1 MVRELCQKCLM
12 YSFFSITQLLIL
24 SYRDMISWQ
33 DFEKVQLCAGTIV
46 QVEDFP
52 KARKPAYK
60 IWVDLGEELGVKR
73 SSAQI
78 TKRYSK
84 EELIGKQVVCVT
96 NFPPKQVADF
106 ISEVLVTGFV
116 LPDGE
121 VILAQSEQSVPNGTR
136 LA

>member
-1 MVRELCQKCLM
+1 
-12 YSFFSITQLLIL
+12 
-24 SYRDMISWQ
+24 MISWQ
-33 DFEKVQLCAGTIV
+33 DFEKVELRAGTVV

-60 IWVDLGEELGVKR
+60 IWVDLGEEVGIKR
-73 SSAQI
+73 SSAQV

-84 EELIGKQVVCVT
+84 EELLGKQVICVT

-121 VILAQSEQSVPNGTR
+121 VILAQSERTVPNGTR

>member
-1 MVRELCQKCLM
+1 MT
-12 YSFFSITQLLIL
+12 IT
-24 SYRDMISWQ
+24 WQ
-33 DFEKVQLCAGTIV
+33 DFEKVELRAGTIV
-46 QVEDFP
+46 RVEDFL

-60 IWVDLGEELGVKR
+60 IWVDLGEEVGIKR
-73 SSAQI
+73 SSAQL

-84 EELIGKQVVCVT
+84 EELLGKQVICVT

-121 VILAQSEQSVPNGTR
+121 VILAQSERLVPNGTL

>member
-1 MVRELCQKCLM
+1 
-12 YSFFSITQLLIL
+12 
-24 SYRDMISWQ
+24 MISWQ
-33 DFEKVQLCAGTIV
+33 DFEKVELRAGTVI

-60 IWVDLGEELGVKR
+60 IWVDLGNEVGIKR
-73 SSAQI
+73 SSAQV

-84 EELIGKQVVCVT
+84 EELLGKQVICVT

-121 VILAQSEQSVPNGTR
+121 VILAQSERAVPNGTR

>member
-1 MVRELCQKCLM
+1 
-12 YSFFSITQLLIL
+12 
-24 SYRDMISWQ
+24 MISWQ
-33 DFEKVQLCAGTIV
+33 DFEKVELRAGTIV

-60 IWVDLGEELGVKR
+60 IWVDLGDEVGVKR
-73 SSAQI
+73 SSAQV

-84 EELIGKQVVCVT
+84 EELLGKQVICVT

-106 ISEVLVTGFV
+106 ISEVLVTGFI

-121 VILAQSEQSVPNGTR
+121 VILAQSERAVPNGTR

>member
-1 MVRELCQKCLM
+1 M
-12 YSFFSITQLLIL
+12 T
-24 SYRDMISWQ
+24 ISWQ
-33 DFEKVQLCAGTIV
+33 DFEKVELRAGTVV

-60 IWVDLGEELGVKR
+60 IWVDLGEEVGIKR
-73 SSAQI
+73 SSAQV
-78 TKRYSK
+78 TKRYTK
-84 EELIGKQVVCVT
+84 EQLLGKQVICVT
-96 NFPPKQVADF
+96 NFPTKQVADF

-121 VILAQSEQSVPNGTR
+121 VILAQSEQVVPNGTR

>member
-1 MVRELCQKCLM
+1 
-12 YSFFSITQLLIL
+12 
-24 SYRDMISWQ
+24 MISWQ
-33 DFEKVQLCAGTIV
+33 DFEKVELRAGTVI
-46 QVEDFP
+46 QVEDFL

-60 IWVDLGEELGVKR
+60 IWVDLGNEVGIKR
-73 SSAQI
+73 SSAQV

-84 EELIGKQVVCVT
+84 EELLGKQVICVT

-121 VILAQSEQSVPNGTR
+121 VILAQSERAVPNGTR

>member
-1 MVRELCQKCLM
+1 
-12 YSFFSITQLLIL
+12 
-24 SYRDMISWQ
+24 MISWQ
-33 DFEKVQLCAGTIV
+33 DFEKVELRAGTVI

-52 KARKPAYK
+52 KVRKPAYK
-60 IWVDLGEELGVKR
+60 IWVDLGNEVGIKR
-73 SSAQI
+73 SSAQV

-84 EELIGKQVVCVT
+84 EELLGKQVICVT

-121 VILAQSEQSVPNGTR
+121 VILAQSERAVPNGTR

>member
-1 MVRELCQKCLM
+1 
-12 YSFFSITQLLIL
+12 
-24 SYRDMISWQ
+24 MISWQ
-33 DFEKVQLCAGTIV
+33 DFEKVELRAGTVI

-52 KARKPAYK
+52 KVRKPAYK
-60 IWVDLGEELGVKR
+60 IWVDLGEEIGTKR
-73 SSAQI
+73 SSAQV

-84 EELIGKQVVCVT
+84 EELLGKQVICVT

-121 VILAQSEQSVPNGTR
+121 VILAQSERAVPNGTR

>member
-1 MVRELCQKCLM
+1 
-12 YSFFSITQLLIL
+12 
-24 SYRDMISWQ
+24 MISWQ
-33 DFEKVQLCAGTIV
+33 DFEKVELRAGTVV

-60 IWVDLGEELGVKR
+60 IWVDLGDGVGIKR
-73 SSAQI
+73 SSAQV

-84 EELIGKQVVCVT
+84 EELLGKQVICVT
-96 NFPPKQVADF
+96 NFPVKQVADF

-121 VILAQSEQSVPNGTR
+121 VILAQSERAVPNGTR

>member
-1 MVRELCQKCLM
+1 
-12 YSFFSITQLLIL
+12 
-24 SYRDMISWQ
+24 MISWQ
-33 DFEKVQLCAGTIV
+33 DFEKVELRAGTVIK
-46 QVEDFP
+46 VEDFP

-60 IWVDLGEELGVKR
+60 IWVDLGNEIGIKR
-73 SSAQI
+73 SSAQV

-84 EELIGKQVVCVT
+84 EELLGKQVICVT

-116 LPDGE
+116 LSGGE
-121 VILAQSEQSVPNGTR
+121 VILAQSERAVPNGTR